1 METWICG
8 SLFVSPVQPYSRAN
22 AIVLAQMS
30 ICPAIWTERH
40 VHEQSACEAGFGA
53 RSARLRMA
61 RLNGTCP
68 HLKSDEPRW
77 RQPIGHVP
85 LPRSC
90 LNGAAHLARIHHPV
104 SASMAQPI
112 GHDPLPCSCLNGAAH
127 RARSPSFFSRR
138 NI

>member
-68 HLKSDEPRW
+68 HLKSGEPRW

-85 LPRSC
+85 
-90 LNGAAHLARIHHPV
+90 
-104 SASMAQPI
+104 
-112 GHDPLPCSCLNGAAH
+112 PL
-127 RARSPSFFSRR
+127 SFQGEDSKQS
-138 NI
+138 NLLTNVKSGTNY

>member
-61 RLNGTCP
+61 RLNGTRL

-85 LPRSC
+85 PLSFQ
-90 LNGAAHLARIHHPV
+90 GE
-104 SASMAQPI
+104 
-112 GHDPLPCSCLNGAAH
+112 DPKQSNLLTNVKSGTNY
-127 RARSPSFFSRR
+127 
-138 NI
+138 